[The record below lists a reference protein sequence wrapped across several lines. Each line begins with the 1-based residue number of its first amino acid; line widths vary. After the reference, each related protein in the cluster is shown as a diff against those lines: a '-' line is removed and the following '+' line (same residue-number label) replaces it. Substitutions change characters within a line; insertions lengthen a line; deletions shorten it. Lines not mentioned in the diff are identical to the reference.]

1 MVLFY
6 HYYLN
11 SLRVLFKFYNPSEVQ
26 ITKTLI
32 CTKKIPGGFWQ

>member
-11 SLRVLFKFYNPSEVQ
+11 SLRVLVKFYNPSDVQ
-26 ITKTLI
+26 MAKTLI
-32 CTKKIPGGFWQ
+32 